1 MEIAKKLVQLRND
14 LRAKERVLVAY
25 SGGVDSSL
33 VAAVAFQELGKNAVA
48 TLAVSESL
56 SSKAYQRAIAVAKDI
71 GIELIEQ
78 PTTEVGDE
86 RYAENTPLRCYFCKK
101 ETYEKL
107 APIAK
112 ERNAVI
118 VDGRN
123 LDDTG
128 DFRPGAKAADE
139 HGIKHPLFDAG
150 FTKSEIRRTAEKL
163 KLPNWNAPA
172 ESCTSSRIL
181 TSIRISPELLAKVQ
195 SAEASVA
202 RLLPGESTIRVRHLG
217 DSIAMVEVGE
227 EILETAQQK
236 TAEISAALAAL
247 GYSDVKIGQYQRGS
261 MNRRG
266 E

>member
-1 MEIAKKLVQLRND
+1 MKIEKIVSLRND
-14 LRAKERVLVAY
+14 LRAMECVVVAF

-33 VAAVAFQELGKNAVA
+33 VTAVAFHDLGKNAVA
-48 TLAVSESL
+48 VLAVSESL
-56 SSKAYQRAIAVAKDI
+56 SLKAREQAVDVAKVI

-86 RYAENTPLRCYFCKK
+86 RYAENTPTRCYFCKE

-107 APIAK
+107 TPIAI
-112 ERNAVI
+112 ERKAVI

-123 LDDTG
+123 LDDIG

-139 HGIKHPLFDAG
+139 HGVKHPLLDAG
-150 FTKSEIRRTAEKL
+150 FTKNDIRQTAKKL
-163 KLPNWNAPA
+163 GLPNWDAPA

-181 TSIRISPELLAKVQ
+181 TSIRISPELLSRVQ
-195 SAEASVA
+195 LAEANIA
-202 RLLPGESTIRVRHLG
+202 RLLPSGSTIRVRHLG

-247 GYSDVKIGQYQRGS
+247 GYSDVKIGPYQRGS